1 MKNIIGTLTFAAFVS
16 LFASCNKDY
25 VIGGDPNPTNRVNMT
40 TLDYLKSVP
49 ETEGAAYLFE
59 QAGMTQLVNSE
70 VTVFAPGSWA
80 INRYLRRKYNQDKL
94 TTPDLSPYTI
104 EDIATLVQRDE
115 EAAGNTMT
123 AQEALEKNMGLYVV
137 KGLFSMDAIP
147 EEGVIVTMEN
157 GNEAFLSVDVVEKD
171 WAGDDDY
178 LSIMETKPELLHIL
192 YKRGS
197 NWEFDATVR
206 QGMNDGSLSYYDVPE
221 CDHYYRMWRSN
232 VITTTGV
239 VNVLYVG
246 ETDYQAHYYYHC
258 LFFFGT
264 RTMDNQ

>member
-1 MKNIIGTLTFAAFVS
+1 MKNIIRTVAFVAFVS
-16 LFASCNKDY
+16 LFVSCNEDY
-25 VIGGDPNPTNRVNMT
+25 IIGGDPNPTNRVNMT
-40 TLDYLKSVP
+40 TLEYLKSVP

-59 QAGMTQLVNSE
+59 QAGMTELINSE
-70 VTVFAPGSWA
+70 VTLFAPGSWA

-115 EAAGNTMT
+115 EEAGNSLS
-123 AQEALEKNMGLYVV
+123 AEEALKKNMGLYVV

-147 EEGVIVTMEN
+147 DEGIFVTMEN
-157 GNEAFLSVDVVEKD
+157 GNEAYLSVDAVEKD

-178 LSIMETKPELLHIL
+178 LSHMETQPKLMHIL

-197 NWEFDATVR
+197 EWEFDPTVR
-206 QGMNDGSLSYYDVPE
+206 EAMSSGTLSHYDAPE
-221 CDHYYRMWRSN
+221 CDHHYRMWRSN
-232 VITTTGV
+232 VVTTTGV

-246 ETDYQAHYYYHC
+246 ELNYNSHYYYHC

-264 RTMDNQ
+264 RAMDNQ